1 MKRPRIAVAAPSVAW
16 LVVASLSA
24 VSLLVGAAVAQS
36 RANVSDQP
44 ISVGAKTVEYRADGF
59 SLKDQVEINQG
70 TNRLRADAVEGQ
82 GAGGQIN
89 AVTASG
95 NVYYVTPS
103 ESIRGDRAVY
113 TVSNATIVVTG
124 DVILTQGRNVL
135 TGSRLT
141 YNVDTGAANMAGG
154 SNGRIQGVFYPQK
167 SGN

>member
-1 MKRPRIAVAAPSVAW
+1 MSMKRSLTVAVAAMG
-16 LVVASLSA
+16 LSLA
-24 VSLLVGAAVAQS
+24 VGAAVAQTAGA

-44 ISVGAKTVEYRADGF
+44 IAIGAETGEYRSDGF
-59 SLKDQVEINQG
+59 SLRDKVEITQG
-70 TNRLRADAVEGQ
+70 ANRLRAEAIEGR
-82 GAGGQIN
+82 GAAGQFESITATGG
-89 AVTASG
+89 
-95 NVYYVTPS
+95 VYYVTPT

-124 DVILTQGRNVL
+124 NVILTQGQNVL

-154 SNGRIQGVFYPQK
+154 SGGRIQGVFYPQK

>member
-1 MKRPRIAVAAPSVAW
+1 MTIKRPLSLAVA
-16 LVVASLSA
+16 LLGLSLA
-24 VSLLVGAAVAQS
+24 VGGAVAQS

-44 ISVGAKTVEYRADGF
+44 ISIGAETGEYRSDGF
-59 SLKDQVEINQG
+59 SLRDKVEITQG
-70 TNRLRADAVEGQ
+70 GNRLRADAIEGQ
-82 GAGGQIN
+82 GGGGQISTI
-89 AVTASG
+89 TATG
-95 NVYYVTPS
+95 GVYYVTPT

-124 DVILTQGRNVL
+124 NVILTQGRNVL

-141 YNVDTGAANMAGG
+141 YNVDSGAANMAGG